1 MQFPIVI
8 EEPTQDGE
16 TFSAY
21 APDVDGVAAT
31 GDTAEECAARMA
43 EALALHIQGMIED
56 GDPGRLPV
64 GLNGRAR
71 VRVERRLRAG

>member
-8 EEPTQDGE
+8 EEPTGVGE

-21 APDVDGVAAT
+21 APDFDGVAAT

-43 EALALHIQGMIED
+43 EALALHIRGMIED
-56 GDPGRLPV
+56 GDPIPDAPRS
-64 GLNGRAR
+64 
-71 VRVERRLRAG
+71 VRMIEPALS